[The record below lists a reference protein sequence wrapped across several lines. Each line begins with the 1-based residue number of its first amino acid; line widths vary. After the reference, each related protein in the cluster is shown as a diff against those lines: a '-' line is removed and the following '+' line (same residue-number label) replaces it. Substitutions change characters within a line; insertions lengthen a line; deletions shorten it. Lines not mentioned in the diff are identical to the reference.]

1 MAPSSEDNRIPSR
14 KVMGFLRILQGPPYS
29 RCNRVRLALL
39 HLGLEPRSGWLDS
52 HPEMPGQRD
61 ISEETNYNSM
71 KRLRAFVS
79 GTVQKTDYRAKV
91 VSLANFLGLVGFVQN
106 LPDGRVKV
114 VAEGE
119 DPILERFLNDLRIK
133 DPLIDVQDI
142 EVNYTSA
149 SGDFVRFEKMVA
161 NGETDQRLDKAAE
174 LLSDLIVVN
183 KQMVAQL
190 MVNNEEIKG
199 VREEVKGVREEVKG
213 SREDINRVCE
223 STQDIAQ
230 KITSSS
236 ELIAEKIDEAREEI
250 ISEVKELRSDLKDDL
265 KERLVRMEADV
276 SQIKARIGL

>member
-1 MAPSSEDNRIPSR
+1 
-14 KVMGFLRILQGPPYS
+14 
-29 RCNRVRLALL
+29 
-39 HLGLEPRSGWLDS
+39 
-52 HPEMPGQRD
+52 
-61 ISEETNYNSM
+61 M

-79 GTVQKTDYRAKV
+79 GTVQKTGYRAKV
-91 VSLANFLGLVGFVQN
+91 VNLANFLGLVGFVQN

-114 VAEGE
+114 VAEG
-119 DPILERFLNDLRIK
+119 DDSILERFLNYLRIK

-149 SGDFVRFEKMVA
+149 SGDFIRFEKMVA

-213 SREDINRVCE
+213 VREEVKGVWEEVKGSREDINEVRV
-223 STQDIAQ
+223 STQDISQ

-236 ELIAEKIDEAREEI
+236 EMIAEKIDDAREEI
-250 ISEVKELRSDLKDDL
+250 AGEVRDLHSDLKDDL
-265 KERLVRMEADV
+265 KERLVRIEADV